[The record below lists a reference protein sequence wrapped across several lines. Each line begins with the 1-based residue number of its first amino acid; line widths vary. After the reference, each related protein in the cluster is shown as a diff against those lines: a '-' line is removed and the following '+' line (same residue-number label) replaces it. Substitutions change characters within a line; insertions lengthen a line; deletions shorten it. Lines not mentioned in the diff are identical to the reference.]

1 MMNEKDLI
9 KNVLSQNSVDKEMIQ
24 QRVINT
30 HRVERSVRM
39 KPKKFV
45 AVVCA
50 CCLLLGIGV
59 TAYALEIREYNV
71 AVAYLKDLG
80 IGIDG
85 YSRKEIKLV
94 YHDINSGEFVKELT
108 VTMLE
113 ETARNSGIGT
123 PGKNAKELLND
134 INTSEQGAKIVKI
147 TSEQVKQV
155 TADMKYDDIVA
166 LLGET
171 VDIGSGI
178 YILQYEVDGEYTLDI
193 SFISHDTPCGYSGD
207 ELLSRLQSNQSIQV
221 AQITSEQV
229 KQVTADMKYDDII
242 GLLGNTVDIG
252 SGIYILQYEVDG
264 KYTLDISFISHDTPC
279 GYSGDELLDMMQ
291 PIA

>member
-1 MMNEKDLI
+1 MMMNEKDLI

-59 TAYALEIREYNV
+59 TAYAMEIREYNA

-80 IGIDG
+80 ICIDG

-94 YHDINSGEFVKELT
+94 YHDIDSGEFIKELT

-113 ETARNSGIGT
+113 ETARNAGIGT
-123 PGKNAKELLND
+123 QGKNAKDLLND
-134 INTSEQGAKIVKI
+134 INTMEQGVKIAKI

-171 VDIGSGI
+171 ADIGSGI
-178 YILQYEVDGEYTLDI
+178 YILQYEVDGMYTLDI

-207 ELLSRLQSNQSIQV
+207 ELL
-221 AQITSEQV
+221 A
-229 KQVTADMKYDDII
+229 
-242 GLLGNTVDIG
+242 
-252 SGIYILQYEVDG
+252 
-264 KYTLDISFISHDTPC
+264 
-279 GYSGDELLDMMQ
+279 MMQ
-291 PIA
+291 LKT